1 MELKEDVAA
10 LRLSPSEVG
19 ILKEENLSKW
29 LEGQEEWDRRFKHRA
44 IKIIKQRKS
53 YELKAN
59 SIIKSAR
66 ARGLLLVGESD
77 GLADRPTTGRLSSAT
92 ICSSPK
98 KCIQE
103 DRRWGPLDLVGES
116 PSPTAIAGRRDTVSR
131 QFKRLLTCSL
141 TICSQRHLLCLRRAF
156 TTQHQ

>member
-1 MELKEDVAA
+1 MIRERVDVHGRVRPMESKEDVAA

-44 IKIIKQRKS
+44 IKIVKQRKS
-53 YELKAN
+53 YEVKAN

-66 ARGLLLVGESD
+66 ARGLLLVGES
-77 GLADRPTTGRLSSAT
+77 GGPADRTTERLSSAT
-92 ICSSPK
+92 ICPSPK
-98 KCIQE
+98 KFIQE
-103 DRRWGPLDLVGES
+103 DRRWGPLDLVGER

-131 QFKRLLTCSL
+131 QFKRLLT
-141 TICSQRHLLCLRRAF
+141 RVH
-156 TTQHQ
+156 